1 MELLDIIRDIAIPVI
16 IGILSL
22 MTPILLEA
30 LSRIDNKYNSVILV
44 TAFKRELLYKLY
56 VFTLLASI
64 VSIVL
69 WCLDLPRIVNIP
81 WLNNFIDNSAA
92 YLLLTTTLSL
102 VIVSLGVIWLLTIYY
117 VPRSL
122 LMRFTE
128 KYNKSKENEFYFEC
142 ISKLFNYSLIVPDD
156 DMTRS
161 SWDFV
166 SREIEKHKDN
176 KSDYP
181 SFIYKAVY
189 EADDLLCRRENNTII
204 SFQNT
209 SYFPPLMQ
217 YRNEISDK
225 LYSFLWN
232 SLRQFLFYDK
242 TTYIYD
248 YWKAAHYYYL
258 SHFSRYSHNDNRE
271 GASNLMEQ
279 SLRFREF
286 HYALCGLLLKQEKYD
301 LLVKLFSFSHSSPAT
316 YLLVPES
323 MNSLIRDYIYM
334 SRDVTMDAL
343 YWERHYP
350 YPEIDGVSASNAIQ
364 GHIMRV
370 FGLLFLRQYTIP
382 QYLTVID
389 PLDLP
394 AVPEPIADKKY
405 WVDHLMI
412 LKSHVKKL
420 RDNNGVMTSLG
431 YEALTND
438 GWFVELGILLPEEL
452 LDNYCSDIVSAEDI
466 QEQSQTPE
474 PAAIAQFKEQS
485 AKIVNDAFMNCERFM
500 LREKDSKS
508 QYQSSSIR
516 TSHYLLDKAA
526 FCNNQGIEYINSLE
540 ITAQAVARSIN
551 YFSLNTFWMLKKQHF
566 TLKIDDAFELIQQLN
581 SSHKDLRFFAVGV
594 NMEYLKINVE
604 DLLDING
611 KWFYNGIEIVP
622 IEGNQLLYQKF
633 FIIKESDL
641 PVLTHE
647 EVHASVV
654 SKYHLEV
661 VDADRKIYAS
671 ALDLNDPQYDEIKRE
686 VAKEEADINDLS
698 KKVLA
703 CVDVNPCFNYKADAK
718 VVMIDIYNE
727 FTSKGSPQKLE
738 DIKVVL
744 N

>member
-1 MELLDIIRDIAIPVI
+1 MDLLDIIRDVAIPTI

-22 MTPILLEA
+22 MSPILLEA
-30 LSRIDNKYNSVILV
+30 LSRLDNKYNSVTLIS
-44 TAFKRELLYKLY
+44 AFKQEIIYKMFVLA
-56 VFTLLASI
+56 LIASI
-64 VSIVL
+64 ISIVI
-69 WCLDLPRIVNIP
+69 WCLNLPRLVDVP
-81 WLNNFIDNSAA
+81 ELNNFIDNSAA
-92 YLLLTTTLSL
+92 YLLIIITLSL
-102 VIVSLGVIWLLTIYY
+102 VILALGVIRLLTIYY
-117 VPRSL
+117 VPSL
-122 LMRFTE
+122 LLKRFIE
-128 KYNKSKENEFYFEC
+128 KYAKCKDKEFYFDC
-142 ISKLFNYSLIVPDD
+142 VSKLFNYSLLVPDD
-156 DMTRS
+156 NMTRD

-166 SREIEKHKDN
+166 SKQIIEHKD
-176 KSDYP
+176 KISEYP
-181 SFIYKAVY
+181 SYIYNAVY

-209 SYFPPLMQ
+209 SYFPLLMQ
-217 YRNEISDK
+217 CRDTISDK
-225 LYSFLWN
+225 LYSFIWN
-232 SLRQFLFYDK
+232 SLRQFLFYNK
-242 TTYIYD
+242 ITYIYD
-248 YWKAAHYYYL
+248 YWKSAHYYYL
-258 SHFSRYSHNDNRE
+258 SHFSSYYHNYSSEDT
-271 GASNLMEQ
+271 SILMEQ

-323 MNSLIRDYIYM
+323 LNSLIRDYIYM

-370 FGLLFLRQYTIP
+370 FALLFLRQYTIP
-382 QYLTVID
+382 QSLTVID

-438 GWFVELGILLPEEL
+438 GWFVELGKLLPEEL
-452 LDNYCSDIVSAEDI
+452 LDKYCSDIVSAEDI

-526 FCNNQGIEYINSLE
+526 FCDNQGIEYINSLE

-604 DLLDING
+604 DLLDIKG

-622 IEGNQLLYQKF
+622 IEGNQLLYQKL

-647 EVHASVV
+647 EVHESLI

-661 VDADRKIYAS
+661 VNEDRKIYAS
-671 ALDLNDPQYDEIKRE
+671 VLDLNAAEYDEIKRE
-686 VAKEEADINDLS
+686 VAQEEADINDLS

-738 DIKVVL
+738 EINVVL